1 MSESLLPH
9 NDHTT
14 LLHNYNV
21 VGVQVMDVVRKVEEP
36 WPVTYTVVLL
46 LSSSEMK
53 VTMNIN

>member
-1 MSESLLPH
+1 
-9 NDHTT
+9 
-14 LLHNYNV
+14 
-21 VGVQVMDVVRKVEEP
+21 MDVVRKVEEP